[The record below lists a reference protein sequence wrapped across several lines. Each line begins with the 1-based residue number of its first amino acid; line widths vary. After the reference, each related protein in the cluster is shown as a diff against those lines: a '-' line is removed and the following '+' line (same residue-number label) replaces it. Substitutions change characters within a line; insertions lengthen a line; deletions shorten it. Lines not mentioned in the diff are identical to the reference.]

1 MELGFCSFFPQ
12 KFPKS
17 LQSFETFLV
26 NYGSGN
32 DMVNACNMV
41 TSHCSV
47 KHTSFT
53 TETAQVA
60 DLPEMVGP
68 SEVAGGRPERPVEI
82 QCEISENPP
91 PLYGETSSHETTP
104 PNLADHWLTLTLTT
118 ELSTFPAYWSVRLV
132 TQFSSVQLLRKQQ
145 TT

>member
-1 MELGFCSFFPQ
+1 
-12 KFPKS
+12 
-17 LQSFETFLV
+17 
-26 NYGSGN
+26 
-32 DMVNACNMV
+32 MVNACNMV

-82 QCEISENPP
+82 QCESENPP
-91 PLYGETSSHETTP
+91 PLFGETSTHKTTP
-104 PNLADHWLTLTLTT
+104 KPGQPLANLNPNDRAQYVSRVLECQTRH
-118 ELSTFPAYWSVRLV
+118 SVSDIRSARKSARRV
-132 TQFSSVQLLRKQQ
+132 TSVSSLHRKVISFLRY
-145 TT
+145 T

>member
-1 MELGFCSFFPQ
+1 MWYCLSSSPWLQRRGRQGGDEAGGDEAVASEFP
-12 KFPKS
+12 PI
-17 LQSFETFLV
+17 LV
-26 NYGSGN
+26 CARSSKVKMRTEAGEKWVKMRSEDVLERN

-82 QCEISENPP
+82 QCESENPP
-91 PLYGETSSHETTP
+91 PLFGETSTP
-104 PNLADHWLTLTLTT
+104 RNDP
-118 ELSTFPAYWSVRLV
+118 
-132 TQFSSVQLLRKQQ
+132 Q
-145 TT
+145 TWPTIG